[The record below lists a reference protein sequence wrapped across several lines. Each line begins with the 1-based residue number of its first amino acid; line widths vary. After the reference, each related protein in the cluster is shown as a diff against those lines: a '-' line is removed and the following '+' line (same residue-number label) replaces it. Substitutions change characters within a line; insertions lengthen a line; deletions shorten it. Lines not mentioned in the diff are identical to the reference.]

1 MKNSDMK
8 IIAIILSIALF
19 LTIVTSNAVSIA
31 SVVFLAKDA
40 ATAQQG
46 TVGDAGTATTPDAG
60 TATTPDAGTATTPDA
75 GTATTPDAG
84 TATTPDAGTATTPDA
99 GTATPEATQPSGDA
113 NKPDAN
119 KPAGDANKP
128 AGDANKPAGDANKPA
143 ASATLTSDQA
153 LAMYQK
159 AAKEINTKGV
169 AGYTK
174 KGWQA
179 VEGQLQLSKF
189 GFLAGTL
196 TDLIGKFM
204 TPEAEAEEKVNAK
217 GSDDAKNRMPIS
229 DCSKSYIKSVTPKT
243 EGDNYVITIVMNDQV
258 NPSYEDKDGLVKM
271 SKEFLDIKDV
281 KKTVV
286 EDPTVSKVVSKL
298 DGTIN
303 YKAYTITAKMTKD
316 GKFIDIVHY
325 GVGDI
330 KADLTAV
337 AVGDLSASGA
347 LSFNAHYYDFKY

>member
-8 IIAIILSIALF
+8 VIAIILSIALF
-19 LTIVTSNAVSIA
+19 FTIVTSNAVSIA
-31 SVVFLAKDA
+31 SVVFLAKGQT
-40 ATAQQG
+40 ATEG
-46 TVGDAGTATTPDAG
+46 TVDASGDATNTDANAN
-60 TATTPDAGTATTPDA
+60 TNTNTNTNN
-75 GTATTPDAG
+75 
-84 TATTPDAGTATTPDA
+84 
-99 GTATPEATQPSGDA
+99 TATPETTAPAADSNANANTNTDA
-113 NKPDAN
+113 NANANTNADAN
-119 KPAGDANKP
+119 ANADANNP
-128 AGDANKPAGDANKPA
+128 AADANGLKAL
-143 ASATLTSDQA
+143 SADEA

-174 KGWQA
+174 KGWQK
-179 VEGQLQLSKF
+179 VEGELQLSKF
-189 GFLAGTL
+189 AFLAGTL

-204 TPEAEAEEKVNAK
+204 TPEDKAEEKINEK
-217 GSDDAKNRMPIS
+217 GSDDAKNRMPAS
-229 DCSKSYIKSVTPKT
+229 DCSKSYIKSSSAKI
-243 EGDNYVITIVMNDQV
+243 EGDTYVITIVMNDQV
-258 NPSYEDKDGLVKM
+258 NPSYQDKDGLVKM
-271 SKEFLDIKDV
+271 SREFLDINDV

-330 KADLTAV
+330 NADLTAV

-347 LSFNAHYYDFKY
+347 LSFNAKDYNFQY

>member
-8 IIAIILSIALF
+8 VIAIILSIALF
-19 LTIVTSNAVSIA
+19 FTIVTSNAVSIA
-31 SVVFLAKDA
+31 SVVFLAKGQT
-40 ATAQQG
+40 ATEG
-46 TVGDAGTATTPDAG
+46 TVDAGTSTTPDG
-60 TATTPDAGTATTPDA
+60 STSTPGGSTSTTPG
-75 GTATTPDAG
+75 GS
-84 TATTPDAGTATTPDA
+84 
-99 GTATPEATQPSGDA
+99 TATPETTAPADNSGSTAT
-113 NKPDAN
+113 PDAN
-119 KPAGDANKP
+119 QPAADANGLK
-128 AGDANKPAGDANKPA
+128 AL
-143 ASATLTSDQA
+143 SADEA

-179 VEGQLQLSKF
+179 VEGELQLSKF
-189 GFLAGTL
+189 NFLAGTL

-217 GSDDAKNRMPIS
+217 GSDDAKNRMPSS
-229 DCSKSYIKSVTPKT
+229 DCSKSYIKSVTSKV
-243 EGDNYVITIVMNDQV
+243 EGENYIITIVMNDQV
-258 NPSYEDKDGLVKM
+258 NPSYDDKDGLVKM
-271 SKEFLDIKDV
+271 SREFLDIKDV
-281 KKTVV
+281 QKTVT
-286 EDPTVSKVVSKL
+286 EDETVSSIVSKL

-316 GKFIDIVHY
+316 GKFIDITHY